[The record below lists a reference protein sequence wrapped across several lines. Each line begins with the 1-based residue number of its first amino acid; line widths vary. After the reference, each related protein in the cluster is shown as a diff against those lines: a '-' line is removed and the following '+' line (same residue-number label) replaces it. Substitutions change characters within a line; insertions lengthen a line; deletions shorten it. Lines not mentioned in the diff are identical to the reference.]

1 MHCPEF
7 KKQATSNDFHEIP
20 KPNFLQLKQSFDDID
35 IAVFLDKID
44 KAGMVEGKKNW
55 GCFCSLAT
63 KKFLFKEVLFGM
75 LFYKM
80 ANVGGT
86 NIDTDL

>member
-35 IAVFLDKID
+35 IAVF
-44 KAGMVEGKKNW
+44 
-55 GCFCSLAT
+55 
-63 KKFLFKEVLFGM
+63 
-75 LFYKM
+75 
-80 ANVGGT
+80 
-86 NIDTDL
+86 